1 MSAAGKHR
9 EIEVDLPTLHSGQ
22 VSCFDNRSRYYA
34 VRCGRRWGKSTFG
47 SIIAEDALIKSELVG
62 YFAPDYKRLT
72 EIINE
77 ISEVIEP
84 VRKYPSGGRDI
95 IRTITGGR
103 LDFWTL
109 EDLSAGRSR
118 KYHKVI
124 IDEAA
129 FTKPNM
135 MDIWSKA
142 IKPTLLDYRGS
153 ALVLSNTNGA
163 DPDQFFW
170 KICNEPEHGFKEYH
184 APSQQNPLL
193 PREDLEAWAKTMHPL
208 VYAQEI
214 LADFVDWSG
223 VAFFAKDK
231 MLVNGQPVAM
241 PAQCDSVFAVIDT
254 AVKTGK
260 DNDGTAVGYFS
271 RSKFGKGYPLV
282 LLDWDIQQIEGAL
295 LETWLPNVFRR
306 LEELAQLT
314 HARSGSIGAYIEDKS
329 SGSILLQQAKRR
341 GQNVHEIESDLTAM
355 GKDERAINASGYFF
369 QEKVKLSAHAY
380 DKTVSYKGA
389 TRNHFLSQV
398 CGFRI
403 GDKTPGREDDL
414 LDVFCYGIAL
424 ALGNTDGY

>member
-1 MSAAGKHR
+1 MVDSPSHLYLAG
-9 EIEVDLPTLHSGQ
+9 PTMIPTH
-22 VSCFDNRSRYYA
+22 N
-34 VRCGRRWGKSTFG
+34 STFG

-109 EDLSAGRSR
+109 EDLTAGRSR

-135 MDIWSKA
+135 MEIWNKS

-153 ALVLSNTNGA
+153 ALILSNTNGA

-170 KICNEPEHGFKEYH
+170 KICNEPQHGFKEYH

-193 PREDLEAWAKTMHPL
+193 PREDLADWAKTMHPL

-231 MLVNGQPVAM
+231 MLDNGLPI
-241 PAQCDSVFAVIDT
+241 PFPKKCDSVFAVIDT

-260 DNDGTAVGYFS
+260 DNDGTAVSFYA
-271 RSKFGKGYPLV
+271 RSKFGRAAPLIV
-282 LLDWDIQQIEGAL
+282 LDWDIVQIEGAL
-295 LETWLPNVFRR
+295 LETWLPQVFRR
-306 LEELAQLT
+306 LEELAKQCG
-314 HARSGSIGAYIEDKS
+314 AVMGSVGCWIEDKS

-341 GQNVHEIESDLTAM
+341 DWNARPIESTLTAL
-355 GKDERAINASGYFF
+355 GKDERAINASGYYHQGLVKIS
-369 QEKVKLSAHAY
+369 QEAY
-380 DKTVSYKGA
+380 DKTTTFKEA
-389 TRNHFLSQV
+389 TRNHFISQI

-403 GDKTPGREDDL
+403 GDKTSNRQDDL
-414 LDVFCYGIAL
+414 LDTFCYAIAL